1 MWSKK
6 SKKKYDLN
14 LTNIKKKISDDK
26 EIILPN
32 LKDEF
37 INLKTNKYNFIENS
51 SNSNISTIH
60 AINKEYKA
68 AITIFEN
75 HLEAFIMN
83 KNGNYSIKMNKDSVY
98 EIKESIKEEKSN
110 EKENKGIDRCK
121 VLHINEEDNEN
132 NDCGCNNKRGKKKI
146 KNRSQLLNTATD
158 FTHGDVIKSYSI
170 LYGLDTAYKT
180 LYNDDIEQCYQRL
193 LHLTNIVNMIYQ
205 NNFAC
210 YFTIDEI
217 KQKYIIETLSSEYQL
232 QTTDNNGD
240 PVTITIYSDD
250 DNTNPDSFLYYY
262 TQFFDTILNE
272 GIADPNI
279 DITDINYDIGHVL
292 RGSSSGY
299 GVAYLNS
306 LCGFLKGGG
315 FTSGTSIITTDS
327 IRVLCHEIGHQ
338 FGCNH
343 IHQRCNNT
351 TTTNFEPG
359 SGSTIMS
366 YAGICSPNVQ
376 NEADFYFNRYNV
388 YEGKT
393 HMENISCGTSTANDT
408 QVIPTINNTYDHNIY
423 YIPSNISFELYAND
437 VTGIN
442 DENDIFYSW
451 EGTNLGIYA
460 VIRSKMLRTPYR
472 TISNTVTWDRLPEV
486 GEPISINVK
495 KIRLMNGWSNSS
507 NSGWTG
513 TFTVSNDNN
522 ESSEEI
528 SFDFQNTNGGDILD
542 NIELNTIIDNATE
555 INFNITNFT
564 STDYTFVNELIVILI
579 DENNQNILYFGGY
592 DIEISDTP
600 LNTDNWDSS
609 FATSQSGSYSDTI
622 NLSNIPIYSFQLTI
636 RSSKYNLL
644 DTNTDSSDLI
654 DYQPDYFSVIASKL
668 LYNVSSVNIDGSL
681 QITISEIVG
690 NIITLEWDPV
700 NTAQSPFNAT
710 DVSIYICK
718 EGEIWTYN
726 SDHLLY
732 TGQNT
737 KSPIEITINDS
748 AYFLV
753 NFKLKIKF
761 SNNLFILET
770 ENFHIENPPPII
782 TLLGTKIVLHKLNTP
797 YEDAGASAY
806 EYIGGVDI
814 TSSIIVYNQVDTSIE
829 GVYIVTYNVTDSY
842 GFEAIPVT
850 RTVIVEEFI
859 EIFGQEY
866 PRLSTTEIFLF
877 RNELIGEIPSDI
889 GRFENLLILDLS
901 GNELTGSIPNQIKN
915 LTNLEWL
922 NLGSNKLTGKIPTKI
937 SNLTKLLSIDL
948 SNNELTDEIPTNISN
963 LENLSYLNLRNNK
976 LTGEVPNSLFD
987 KLEYMYLSDN
997 QLTGSIQT
1005 VNFESPDLAKVIS
1018 LSNNNLTGEI
1028 PLALNEMDL
1037 SGLNI
1042 DLRYNS
1048 FTNSSSIFEYSELLK
1063 INPQTPFE
1071 NTLLK
1076 HKDLDQI
1083 TWVNKDLFK
1092 FKKWLSNSI
1101 NLDDLYED

>member
-6 SKKKYDLN
+6 SKNMYSLN
-14 LTNIKKKISDDK
+14 LTNIKKKISADK
-26 EIILPN
+26 EINLPN

-110 EKENKGIDRCK
+110 EKENKGTDRCK
-121 VLHINEEDNEN
+121 VLSVNEKDNEN
-132 NDCGCNNKRGKKKI
+132 NDCGCNNKRGKKKM

-170 LYGLDTAYKT
+170 LYGLDTEYKL
-180 LYNDDIEQCYQRL
+180 LYNNDQCYQRL
-193 LHLTNIVNMIYQ
+193 LHLNNIVNMIYQ

-210 YFTIDEI
+210 YFTIDET
-217 KQKYIIETLSSEYQL
+217 KQQYIIEHFSDYELPI
-232 QTTDNNGD
+232 TDDDGNQQILTIYDDNGD
-240 PVTITIYSDD
+240 P
-250 DNTNPDSFLYYY
+250 NLYYF
-262 TQFFDTILNE
+262 TQFFDNILGVAVAN
-272 GIADPNI
+272 PNI
-279 DITDINYDIGHVL
+279 NITDINYDIGHVL
-292 RGSSSGY
+292 RGSTSVY
-299 GVAYLNS
+299 GVAYLYS
-306 LCGFLKGGG
+306 LCSSLKGGG
-315 FTSGTSIITTDS
+315 FTSGTTITTTDS
-327 IRVLCHEIGHQ
+327 IQVLCHEIGHQ

-343 IHQRCNNT
+343 IHQKCNNT

-366 YAGICSPNVQ
+366 YAGICPPNVQ
-376 NEADFYFNRYNV
+376 NDADLYFNRYNV

-393 HMENISCGTSTANDT
+393 HMENITCGSSTSNVN
-408 QVIPTINNTYDHNIY
+408 QVIPTINNTYDPNIY
-423 YIPSNISFELYAND
+423 YIPDNIPFELYADN

-451 EGTNLGIYA
+451 EGTNLGNGAI
-460 VIRSKMLRTPYR
+460 IRSKMLRTPYR
-472 TISNTVTWDRLPEV
+472 TISNTVTWDRLLEL
-486 GEPISINVK
+486 EEILINVK
-495 KIRLMNGWSNSS
+495 KIRLINGWSTSS
-507 NSGWTG
+507 NCGWTG
-513 TFTVSNDNN
+513 NFTVSNDNN
-522 ESSEEI
+522 VSSGN
-528 SFDFQNTNGGDILD
+528 SFDFSNTNGGDQSSY
-542 NIELNTIIDNATE
+542 IELDTIIENATS
-555 INFNITNFT
+555 INFNFTNFNP
-564 STDYTFVNELIVILI
+564 TDATFVSDLIVFLL

-592 DIEISDTP
+592 NIEISDTP
-600 LNTDNWDSS
+600 LNNNTWDNSL
-609 FATSQSGSYSDTI
+609 ATNQPGTYDDTI
-622 NLSNIPIYSFQLTI
+622 ALELPEQASKYSFQLTI
-636 RSSKYNLL
+636 RSSKYNTL
-644 DTNTDSSDLI
+644 DTNTDSTDLI

-668 LYNVSSVNIDGSL
+668 LYNVLPLNTDGNL
-681 QITISEIVG
+681 QITISETVG

-700 NTAQSPFNAT
+700 NTAQSPFNAS

-732 TGQNT
+732 TGQNI
-737 KSPIEITINDS
+737 KSPIEIVINDN
-748 AYFLV
+748 YFQV

-770 ENFHIENPPPII
+770 ENLYIENAPPII
-782 TLLGTKIVLHKLNTP
+782 TLLGTKKVIHKLNTP
-797 YEDAGASAY
+797 YEDAGATANDY
-806 EYIGGVDI
+806 EGVGI
-814 TSSIIVYNQVDTSIE
+814 TDNIIVDNQVDTSIE
-829 GVYIVTYNVTDSY
+829 GEYIVTYNVIDSD
-842 GFEAIPVT
+842 GLEAIEII

-859 EIFGQEY
+859 EIFDQEY
-866 PRLSTTEIFLF
+866 PRLSTTEIVLF
-877 RNELIGEIPSDI
+877 RNQLTGEIPSDI
-889 GRFENLLILDLS
+889 GRFENLLILDIS
-901 GNELTGSIPNQIKN
+901 SNELTGEIPNQIKN

-922 NLGSNKLTGKIPTKI
+922 NIGSNKLTGKIPTKI
-937 SNLTKLLSIDL
+937 SNLTKLLLIDL

-963 LENLSYLNLRNNK
+963 LTKLNYLNLRNNK

-1092 FKKWLSNSI
+1092 FKKWLSNGV